1 MSYGNVQGAL
11 NQYRKVGVH
20 AGIADASPHRLIQML
35 LEGAL
40 DKIHVAKGH
49 MGRGET
55 AAKGK
60 HISWAISIID
70 GLRSSL
76 DLKAGGELAENLDA
90 LYEYMNRR
98 LLEAN
103 LHNDEAVLEEVSSLL
118 LEIKQGWDAIPE
130 ELRHRKPSA
139 AVQAGGV

>member
-49 MGRGET
+49 MSRGEA

-60 HISWAISIID
+60 HISWAISIVD

-90 LYEYMNRR
+90 LYDYMNRR

-103 LHNDEAVLEEVSSLL
+103 LRNDVSLLDEVSNLL

-130 ELRHRKPSA
+130 ALRHRKPA
-139 AVQAGGV
+139 ANAQANGA

>member
-49 MGRGET
+49 MERGEIS
-55 AAKGK
+55 AKGK
-60 HISWAISIID
+60 HISWAISIVD
-70 GLRSSL
+70 GLRASL
-76 DLKAGGELAENLDA
+76 DLKAGGQLAENLDA

-103 LHNDEAVLEEVSSLL
+103 LRNDNQALEEVSGLL

-130 ELRHRKPSA
+130 ELRHRKPGS

>member
-35 LEGAL
+35 MEGAL
-40 DKIHVAKGH
+40 DKIHAAKGH
-49 MGRGET
+49 MARGEV

-60 HISWAISIID
+60 HISWAISIVD

-90 LYEYMNRR
+90 LYDYMNRR
-98 LLEAN
+98 LLDAN
-103 LHNDEAVLEEVSSLL
+103 LHNDQSALDEVSKLL

-130 ELRHRKPSA
+130 QLRHRKPGGA
-139 AVQAGGV
+139 AHAGGL